1 MDLIDGGGEAGELAR
16 WALIESVKTFN
27 FEATFFC
34 FSFTKFSQMSNQFEL
49 DHPLGFI
56 FQAQQLC

>member
-16 WALIESVKTFN
+16 WALIGSVKSFN
-27 FEATFFC
+27 FEAAFLFC
-34 FSFTKFSQMSNQFEL
+34 LTTFSQMSNQFEL

-56 FQAQQLC
+56 FQAHKLC